1 MPETIKGSVYW
12 KARTATAAVVAFALV
27 STALAVPGAGHEA
40 SSVEAWL
47 SGPHFSGE
55 WFGAREELADH
66 GLSFEGR
73 WRGVYYGVLASENG
87 QAGYFDQELAFSAL
101 VDFGQLLSSSAVL
114 EGLTGFIETRWRDP
128 AEQDNPN
135 ESVLAEP
142 MFNPS
147 PYESGVGWRLVSF
160 GLRYRAPA
168 IAGRKDILSIT
179 GGWLRPV
186 REFLTQPLSL
196 NFLNTAIQSAKGLG
210 GNIPFSSSFSTWG
223 GTLEVKPLDWQY
235 TKIGLFMSYPE
246 ATFGE
251 NHGLMMSGY
260 PSDPTRNSEFF
271 IGETGV
277 TPQFGPD
284 RLPGKYAFGGYFYG
298 NPDKQTGGS
307 KYGFYWQAD
316 QMLYRES
323 SPDALS
329 HEEGL
334 RAFSMLTFAP
344 PDNNRWPL
352 YAQAGLVYEGLIPAR
367 NKDFAQIA
375 IAAGREAKV
384 ENKTGTLVLEGGYRV
399 QVTRWAFVQPYAQYL
414 AQPDGGQAV
423 GDAVLIGAFAGVN
436 F

>member
-1 MPETIKGSVYW
+1 MPRPPSLFTYW
-12 KARTATAAVVAFALV
+12 RAPATAAILAALI
-27 STALAVPGAGHEA
+27 GG
-40 SSVEAWL
+40 SVCAAESDTMRWL
-47 SGPHFSGE
+47 EGKHATGD
-55 WFGAREELADH
+55 WLGARTELAEH
-66 GLSFEGR
+66 GVEFEGR

-87 QAGYFDQELAFSAL
+87 QAEYFDQELAFCGS
-101 VDFGQLLSSSAVL
+101 VDFRKLTHSAVL

-168 IAGRKDILSIT
+168 IAGRKDFLTLT

-223 GTLEVKPLDWQY
+223 GTLEVKLLDWQY
-235 TKIGLFMSYPE
+235 TKVGLFMSYPE

-260 PSDPTRNSEFF
+260 PSDPARNSEFF

-277 TPQFGPD
+277 TPQIGPD
-284 RLPGKYAFGGYFYG
+284 KLPGKYAFGGYFYG
-298 NPDKQTGGS
+298 DPNGKTGGS

-316 QMLYRES
+316 QMLCRENRPDAP
-323 SPDALS
+323 SPD
-329 HEEGL
+329 EGL

-344 PDNNRWPL
+344 PYNNRWPL
-352 YAQAGLVYEGLIPAR
+352 YAQAGLVYEGLSPTR
-367 NKDFAQIA
+367 NKDLAQIA
-375 IAAGREAKV
+375 VAAGREANVK
-384 ENKTGTLVLEGGYRV
+384 NKTGTLVLEGGYRV
-399 QVTRWAFVQPYAQYL
+399 QVNRWAFLQPYAQYL

-423 GDAVLIGAFAGVN
+423 GDAVLLGVFAGLN